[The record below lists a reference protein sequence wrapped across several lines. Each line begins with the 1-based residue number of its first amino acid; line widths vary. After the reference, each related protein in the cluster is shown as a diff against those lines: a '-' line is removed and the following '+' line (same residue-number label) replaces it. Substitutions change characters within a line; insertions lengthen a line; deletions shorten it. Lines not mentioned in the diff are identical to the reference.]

1 MRLTIQR
8 LKKLIR
14 EEMTRLNEGAATMI
28 ILMAYLK
35 YLNSL
40 EPENTKSTDG
50 KQLPARRSQSVL
62 GLEQKRKIVTAALI
76 LHTAAVIMGHMMES
90 VMPDEMSY
98 GTSIE
103 EEVINAFKAMDPSEA
118 QSIIDQ
124 LGMGNFSA
132 EEILSTD
139 EAELMDILAEYDPI
153 GYYQQNA

>member
-14 EEMTRLNEGAATMI
+14 EEMTRLNEGAATML

-35 YLNSL
+35 YLNSQ
-40 EPENTKSTDG
+40 PTTDASG
-50 KQLPARRSQSVL
+50 KDLPVKQDVERKRR
-62 GLEQKRKIVTAALI
+62 IVTAVLF
-76 LHTAAVIMGHMMES
+76 LHTFAVIMGHMMEN
-90 VMPDEMSY
+90 VMSDEMDMQ
-98 GTSIE
+98 GE
-103 EEVINAFKAMDPSEA
+103 ESRAIAAFYAMDPSEA

-124 LGMGNFSA
+124 LGMGSFSA
-132 EEILSTD
+132 EEILSVD

>member
-40 EPENTKSTDG
+40 ESKNTKSTDG
-50 KQLPARRSQSVL
+50 KQLPARR
-62 GLEQKRKIVTAALI
+62 GLQRQKALVTAALI
-76 LHTAAVIMGHMMES
+76 LHTVAVIMGHVMEN
-90 VMPDEMSY
+90 VIPDEMSY
-98 GTSIE
+98 GSSIE

-139 EAELMDILAEYDPI
+139 EVELMKIMKDYDPI